1 MTTPFP
7 DINCCIPDIVRV
19 SESGSSPYRGNF
31 RLFKEFSQ
39 YPNKLAS
46 AGKSAGTFLLD

>member
-31 RLFKEFSQ
+31 RLEVVE
-39 YPNKLAS
+39 A
-46 AGKSAGTFLLD
+46 AIAFLK